1 MLRSFRLGTIG
12 LIGFAISSS
21 LQEQL
26 ASDGPATNVSGGFIR
41 EPRKH
46 PHEPSRDNF
55 FSMTINKY
63 GFAARCRPMPLSSGR
78 RWSGIPERPPY

>member
-21 LQEQL
+21 LQKQL
-26 ASDGPATNVSGGFIR
+26 ASDGSATHVPGGFVR
-41 EPRKH
+41 EPRKR
-46 PHEPSRDNF
+46 PHESSYDNF

-63 GFAARCRPMPLSSGR
+63 GFAACKTMPLRPGR
-78 RWSGIPERPPY
+78 RLSGNT